1 MSNENKTNT
10 IKLLFKTNITPTE
23 TGILYFL
30 AFEGVFCLCW
40 LVTMFC
46 DYSFSI
52 TRPVAYLRLLSVLF
66 FCYIIFK
73 GFRSHGYSLRCF
85 AGLSLP
91 LIVFWIIVYI
101 QRCIGNWHYGK
112 HPILGF
118 FLLTA
123 PLITMIAF
131 SIPVKKENL
140 NRALRIYLIPL
151 LIMTII
157 IVISWYDWLLK
168 GSSARTIVA
177 QLNNIKSIN
186 ALWDGVNGGFVYYPN
201 LLGGF
206 LGLISLYGLYTKN
219 LCIKIALPGYL
230 LGTILIYFGSYK
242 SLWLSWCFIH
252 LLILLVN
259 PFWKKRSSLW
269 IIPLV
274 LIINVSLLSHVGKID
289 NTSIGSRIEKFL
301 TRFVKM
307 DKKEINTKILQQQD
321 DVALLFQTQK
331 TQKENSQ
338 IQNVQEKERQEKI
351 SSGMVVPRFFCDKQP
366 PIATNY
372 EYNQLTKLYSSDPRF
387 VLYNL
392 VLTQIRTYP
401 IFGYGDSYLV
411 VKIGDSFYR
420 CDVHSNF
427 LSAFM
432 TTGIV
437 GGLFYCAVILIGFRD
452 SMIVL
457 RYYQDAA
464 WLAIIFLFSFIAN
477 LTAYGF
483 TEIWVWLPLVALRA
497 YVKSQANE
505 QNIVSKK
512 YI

>member
-1 MSNENKTNT
+1 MSNENK
-10 IKLLFKTNITPTE
+10 IKLTNQLIGTNITPIE
-23 TGILYFL
+23 TGIMYFL
-30 AFEGVFCLCW
+30 AFEGLFCIMW

-46 DYSFSI
+46 NYSFNI
-52 TRPVAYLRLLSVLF
+52 TRPVAYLHLLSVLF

-73 GFRSHGYSLRCF
+73 GFRSYGYSLRCF

-91 LIVFWIIVYI
+91 LIIFWIIVYI

-140 NRALRIYLIPL
+140 NKALRIYLIPL
-151 LIMTII
+151 LIIAII
-157 IVISWYDWLLK
+157 IVISWHGWLLK
-168 GSSARTIVA
+168 GASARTVVT
-177 QLNNIKSIN
+177 QLNDIKSVN
-186 ALWDGVNGGFVYYPN
+186 ALWNGEHGGFVYYPN
-201 LLGGF
+201 LFGGF
-206 LGLISLYGLYTKN
+206 LGLISLYGFYTKN
-219 LCIKIALPGYL
+219 LCIKITLPGYI
-230 LGTILIYFGSYK
+230 LGTILIYFGGYK

-259 PFWKKRSSLW
+259 SFWKKRSSLW

-274 LIINVSLLSHVGKID
+274 LIINISLLLHVGKID
-289 NTSIGSRIEKFL
+289 STNISNRIEKFL
-301 TRFVKM
+301 TRFTKM
-307 DKKEINTKILQQQD
+307 DKKEINTKILQHQD
-321 DVALLFQTQK
+321 NVTHSFQTQK
-331 TQKENSQ
+331 ENIQ
-338 IQNVQEKERQEKI
+338 IQNIQEKKWQEKI
-351 SSGMVVPRFFCDKQP
+351 PNGTLVPRFFCDKRP
-366 PIATNY
+366 PIATHH

-401 IFGYGDSYLV
+401 IFGYGDFFLV

-420 CDVHSNF
+420 CDVHSNL

-452 SMIVL
+452 SIIVI
-457 RYYQDAA
+457 RYYQEAT

-477 LTAYGF
+477 LTACEF
-483 TEIWVWLPLVALRA
+483 SEIWVWLPLVALHA
-497 YVKSQANE
+497 YVKSQPNE
-505 QNIVSKK
+505 QNIVVKT
-512 YI
+512 